1 MVFDDKKANLKINEF
16 PNGMERHVYLKRELS
31 EAVATIKAV
40 YENEVRTISY
50 NVICKI
56 AINLMI
62 NQLDG
67 LTDEEAIELLKTQHK
82 EVILL

>member
-1 MVFDDKKANLKINEF
+1 MVFDNMKENLVINDF
-16 PNGMERHVYLKRELS
+16 PNGMDRHIYLKRDLS
-31 EAVATIKAV
+31 EAMATIKAV
-40 YENEVRTISY
+40 YENEVGSISY

-56 AINLMI
+56 AINLLV

-67 LTDEEAIELLKTQHK
+67 LTDEEAVKLLNAQHK